1 MFHQDPHYIT
11 KAYFFLS
18 FRSQDVPETSSDLD
32 LGRTVLAAVLS
43 SVELGV
49 LPLEVV
55 VSGSGGK
62 DGSSG
67 SGAVDRETE
76 NESWAIVLVEIGS
89 PNIRGV
95 AERVDERVNNS
106 SLDGRTGDRTGD
118 PGQDNDGG
126 GVETGGKDHH
136 GDVTSGSVGSCQSD
150 DIADNGDEEGKGNV
164 EPSFLLLVR
173 VPTVDEEDNTTNKV
187 WRSGNGEGDSSGE
200 AETSDD
206 NGEKVGNRGGDVVAL
221 QDGTQQPGLG
231 VGDGSPK
238 TGHDAR
244 LIGCILG
251 TTVALETVEKLLLLE
266 GSEPSDV
273 LRRVG
278 NDKSED
284 DGTSDSKT
292 SFSGY

>member
-1 MFHQDPHYIT
+1 M
-11 KAYFFLS
+11 
-18 FRSQDVPETSSDLD
+18 
-32 LGRTVLAAVLS
+32 
-43 SVELGV
+43 
-49 LPLEVV
+49 
-55 VSGSGGK
+55 
-62 DGSSG
+62 
-67 SGAVDRETE
+67 
-76 NESWAIVLVEIGS
+76 
-89 PNIRGV
+89 
-95 AERVDERVNNS
+95 
-106 SLDGRTGDRTGD
+106 
-118 PGQDNDGG
+118 
-126 GVETGGKDHH
+126 
-136 GDVTSGSVGSCQSD
+136 
-150 DIADNGDEEGKGNV
+150 

-173 VPTVDEEDNTTNKV
+173 VPTVDEEDNTANEV
-187 WRSGNGEGDSSGE
+187 WRSGDGEGDSSGE
-200 AETSDD
+200 TKTGDD